1 MPRKFL
7 ELILADL
14 REAGF
19 LHSHRGKMGGYR
31 LSRPTHLISLGEI
44 IRVIE
49 GPLALVPCVSR
60 TAYRPCHDCKD
71 EASCAIR
78 HAMMRVRDETARIL
92 DGTSLADAERRG
104 SGGGLTSFSPGEGA
118 RQRRMRG
125 RRASALSV
133 ARLSIPLPQGEGQAH
148 PRLQLVADLAQQRDL
163 GRLGRRAPLPRRF
176 GASARFTARHHAGR

>member
-1 MPRKFL
+1 MLTQRSRYALRAMLFLAQTPKGADPIPMTRIAREANVPKKFL

-19 LHSHRGKMGGYR
+19 LISHRGKLGGYT
-31 LSRPTHLISLGEI
+31 LSRPKHLISLGEI

-60 TAYRPCHDCKD
+60 TAYKRCADCHD

-92 DGTSLADAERRG
+92 DGTSLADATAE
-104 SGGGLTSFSPGEGA
+104 
-118 RQRRMRG
+118 
-125 RRASALSV
+125 
-133 ARLSIPLPQGEGQAH
+133 
-148 PRLQLVADLAQQRDL
+148 DLA
-163 GRLGRRAPLPRRF
+163 A
-176 GASARFTARHHAGR
+176 A